1 MTMTN
6 NEAYDALNLLV
17 RLREKGR
24 LGFVIAKNIRIL
36 RGEISEYISLRDKL
50 IQEVGTKKDDAYV
63 IDNPENIQRFMD
75 LIREYDSISFE
86 FNPQQIDE
94 ETFCSGGPASGKSR
108 PFLIVNFCIAN
119 LFRGDD

>member
-1 MTMTN
+1 MQMTN

-50 IQEVGTKKDDAYV
+50 IQEVGTRKDDAYV
-63 IDNPENIQRFMD
+63 IDNPESIQKFMD
-75 LIREYDSISFE
+75 LIKEYDTISFE
-86 FNPQQIDE
+86 FTPQQIDE
-94 ETFCSGGPASGKSR
+94 EAFCSGGLTSDQMYA
-108 PFLIVNFCIAN
+108 LDWMVEE
-119 LFRGDD
+119 

>member
-1 MTMTN
+1 MKMTN

-36 RGEISEYISLRDKL
+36 RSEIFEHIALRDKL
-50 IQEVGTKKDDAYV
+50 IREVGTKKDDSYV
-63 IDNPENIQRFMD
+63 IDNPENIQKFMD

-86 FNPQQIDE
+86 FIPQQIDE
-94 ETFCSGGPASGKSR
+94 DTFCSGSLTSDQMYSLDWMVK
-108 PFLIVNFCIAN
+108 
-119 LFRGDD
+119 